1 MNKNGMLRG
10 CVLGVLKV
18 TKALYSIGILSI
30 YLLLIG
36 RLRLSDNATL
46 FLIRFACEVVRIVLS
61 VATFFL
67 VYSKLNKEINSTLE
81 EGYYLATMPLAFG
94 IVLLIGVKIYILNP
108 HGIDQVGFDLYKQ
121 ALEWLQ
127 IGMLII
133 LMKWYRGEKK
143 IQNSVFVVLGAMG
156 IVILLSIEH
165 TPVLDDFFAI
175 PMCRC
180 ASRMLTIVM
189 LVVVVFCHK
198 KYLSNL
204 FLQRMFMYSLCIKA
218 AISGIGIIRIITDN
232 LIFAI
237 LQGILQIV
245 YMMWTIACINEY
257 NYKTSW
263 AKMEFEIEDKQR
275 EGRKELYNQELL
287 GASVNTIKKTIN
299 GMVIRL
305 EELESYL
312 DQNKE
317 ENKLRY
323 IGKMRDNCGKLYDL
337 SQQIINP
344 DCLCRENTTFS
355 FVYINICDQIQEL
368 IEAMEPYIREKGIA
382 MEYCVA
388 EHNIKAQINPE
399 ALERIL
405 FNLISNAVKYNKKEG
420 TIRVILSQRQEW
432 VYLCV
437 QDSGIGIPGS
447 HIPTIFDKYERVE
460 SQLTRKQ
467 EGSGVGL
474 NNVKEL
480 VEKHHGEIKIV
491 SQEGKGTLV
500 CVKMPVSQEEK
511 ENHGLVNKAFVI

>member
-1 MNKNGMLRG
+1 MKAA
-10 CVLGVLKV
+10 
-18 TKALYSIGILSI
+18 KALYSIGVLGI
-30 YLLLIG
+30 YLVLIG
-36 RLRLSDNATL
+36 RLKLSDDATL
-46 FLIRFACEVVRIVLS
+46 FFVRFACEVIRIVLS

-67 VYSKLNKEINSTLE
+67 IYSKLNKEINDISE

-94 IVLLIGVKIYILNP
+94 IVLLVGIKVYILSP
-108 HGIDQVGFDLYKQ
+108 YGIDEIGFDFYKQ
-121 ALEWLQ
+121 SLEWLQ
-127 IGMLII
+127 IGMLIV

-143 IQNSVFVVLGAMG
+143 IQSPVFVLVAMG
-156 IVILLSIEH
+156 IVILLNIKY
-165 TPVLDDFFAI
+165 TPMLEEFFTS
-175 PMCRC
+175 PMYRC
-180 ASRMLTIVM
+180 ATRMLTIVM
-189 LVVVVFCHK
+189 IVVVGMIFCHK

-204 FLQRMFMYSLCIKA
+204 FLQKMFIYSLSIKA
-218 AISGIGIIRIITDN
+218 TISGIGIIRILTGN
-232 LIFAI
+232 LIFSI

-245 YMMWTIACINEY
+245 YMMWMIACINEY
-257 NYKTSW
+257 DYKTSW

-275 EGRKELYNQELL
+275 KGKKEQYNQKLL

-312 DQNKE
+312 NQNKE

-323 IGKMRDNCGKLYDL
+323 IGKMRDNCEKLYDL
-337 SQQIINP
+337 SLQIIKP

-355 FVYINICDQIQEL
+355 FVFINICDQVQEL
-368 IEAMEPYIREKGIA
+368 IEAMEPYIREKGIG
-382 MEYCVA
+382 MEYCVS

-405 FNLISNAVKYNKKEG
+405 FNLISNAVKYNKKDG

-437 QDSGIGIPGS
+437 QDSGIGIPES
-447 HIPTIFDKYERVE
+447 RIPTIFDKYERVE

-491 SQEGKGTLV
+491 SQEGEGTLV

-511 ENHGLVNKAFVI
+511 ENQGQVNKAFVI